1 VLMGSDYYET
11 NASKAESDKKGI
23 PRIGVG
29 ENTRIEGAIIDKN
42 ARIGANCVITSNDK
56 PEHFDGENFFI
67 REGIVIIPKNAVIR
81 NDTVI

>member
-1 VLMGSDYYET
+1 MGSDFYET
-11 NASKAESDKKGI
+11 DASKVQSDKKGI

-29 ENTRIEGAIIDKN
+29 ENTRIEEVIVDKN
-42 ARIGANCVITSNDK
+42 ARIGANCVITPDDK
-56 PEHFDGENFFI
+56 PKHFDGENYFI